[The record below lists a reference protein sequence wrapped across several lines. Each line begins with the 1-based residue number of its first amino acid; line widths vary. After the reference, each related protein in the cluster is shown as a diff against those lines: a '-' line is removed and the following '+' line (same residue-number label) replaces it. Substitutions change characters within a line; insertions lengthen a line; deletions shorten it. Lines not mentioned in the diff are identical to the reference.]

1 MHTVV
6 VRRLM
11 QWRRVYVSAFC
22 LFGVAFTIPA
32 TTYGQASYEIVTSF
46 DVPEIN
52 GTNPQNNCTN
62 PPTQLIEA
70 SDGMFYGAAEGG
82 FGHGILFRLDASGT
96 FTVLHRFT

>member
-46 DVPEIN
+46 DVPDIN
-52 GTNPQNNCTN
+52 GTN
-62 PPTQLIEA
+62 PPTQLIEV

-96 FTVLHRFT
+96 FTVLHRFTGS